1 MFNCWLLCDM
11 MREENDTEALAF
23 ILLGF
28 SNYPRLEPLIFM
40 IFFLVYT
47 TTLLGNIGIIV
58 LSTADPRLHTPM
70 YFFLRHLAFLNICYT
85 TAVVPKM
92 LSNLISTQKTISY
105 HLCLTQT
112 YITLFLGATECVLL
126 AVMAFDR
133 YVAVCHP
140 LRYTIIMNH
149 QVCVRIAAVTW
160 TFSFLTSVVP
170 LYLSLPPLCGPYVI
184 NHVFCEAPVLLHMI
198 CTDTSLNEL
207 LMVIGG
213 AGTLML
219 PFVLVLVSYGH
230 IIYAIIRLQSTGSRR
245 KAFSTCSS
253 HLVVVTIYYGTGM
266 FMYMRP
272 KSSYSSEN
280 DKLISVFYA
289 VVNPMLN
296 PIIYS
301 FRNKEVK
308 DSLMRAIERNT
319 LAKQQ

>member
-1 MFNCWLLCDM
+1 MP
-11 MREENDTEALAF
+11 EENETEALEF

-28 SNYPRLEPLIFM
+28 SNHPKLEPILFI

-47 TTLLGNIGIIV
+47 ATLFGNIGIIA
-58 LSTADPRLHTPM
+58 LATADPRLHTPM
-70 YFFLRHLAFLNICYT
+70 YFFLRHLAFLNLCYT

-92 LSNLISTQKTISY
+92 LSNLIFTKKTISY
-105 HLCLTQT
+105 HFCFTQT
-112 YITLFLGATECVLL
+112 YITLFLGAAECVLL

-149 QVCVRIAAVTW
+149 QVCVRIAAVSW
-160 TFSFLTSVVP
+160 TISFLTSVVP
-170 LYLSLPPLCGPYVI
+170 LYLSLLPLCGPYVI

-207 LMVIGG
+207 LMLIGG

-219 PFVLVLVSYGH
+219 PFILVLVSYGH
-230 IIYAIIRLQSTGSRR
+230 IICAIVRLQSTGSRR

-272 KSSYSSEN
+272 KSSYSPEN

-289 VVNPMLN
+289 VINPMLN

-308 DSLMRAIERNT
+308 DSLMRAIGRNV
-319 LAKQQ
+319 LAK